1 MLCKQKISYFHV
13 VCKCSPYIIWL
24 NLRLKTFFS
33 WMHLIVQEFV
43 VVSGRINSFTTSIL
57 KSLMIPAISLALSNV
72 INSQI
77 TLIFI
82 QNYFCSRSRH
92 SCSKS
97 YNFCFKSHH
106 FCFYLSIYLFI
117 CNVLLTAYYLRPPR
131 LAPAI
136 YGRKWTLCKVCGIQN
151 KMKKPFCLRFSTNWL
166 LDQ

>member
-1 MLCKQKISYFHV
+1 
-13 VCKCSPYIIWL
+13 
-24 NLRLKTFFS
+24 
-33 WMHLIVQEFV
+33 MHLIVLEFL

-117 CNVLLTAYYLRPPR
+117 CNVLLTAVPIISAR
-131 LAPAI
+131 L
-136 YGRKWTLCKVCGIQN
+136 
-151 KMKKPFCLRFSTNWL
+151 
-166 LDQ
+166 D